1 MQDNAVNMTDENEQ
15 PPVETETVNVVNGN
29 EQPPVQKESVGAK
42 IKEWFRKRIVAL
54 KRKTNIIP
62 LLLFLISSL
71 IYLFN
76 LSAFSQTGLSA
87 LLNGN
92 MLGFPVFVNCLFSIL
107 IIVLHLNAFP
117 KRGKKVNLLNYI
129 LVYVFAAAM
138 IAMDIVY
145 YIFLNKTVIDNN
157 QTLATADAVVISS
170 ATITIVHIVFLGISV
185 IALALLPLYT
195 KLIMKI
201 NTSKEIEGSQL
212 NEVIESEDDE

>member
-1 MQDNAVNMTDENEQ
+1 MQDNPVSAIKENEQ
-15 PPVETETVNVVNGN
+15 PPVR
-29 EQPPVQKESVGAK
+29 KESVGAK
-42 IKEWFRKRIVAL
+42 IKEWFRKKIVAL

-62 LLLFLISSL
+62 LLLFLLTSL

-76 LSAFSQTGLSA
+76 LAAFSQTGLTTFS
-87 LLNGN
+87 NGD

-107 IIVLHLNAFP
+107 IVVLHLNAFP
-117 KRGKKVNLLNYI
+117 KRGKKINLLNYI
-129 LVYVFAAAM
+129 LVYVFAAVM
-138 IAMDIVY
+138 LGMDILY
-145 YIFLNKTVIDNN
+145 YIKLSAIVSLNN
-157 QTLATADAVVISS
+157 QTFATADAVVSSS

-185 IALALLPLYT
+185 IALALLPLYS

>member
-1 MQDNAVNMTDENEQ
+1 MQDNPVSATKENEQ
-15 PPVETETVNVVNGN
+15 PPVR
-29 EQPPVQKESVGAK
+29 KESVGAK
-42 IKEWFRKRIVAL
+42 IKEWFRKKIVAL

-62 LLLFLISSL
+62 LLLFLLTSL

-76 LSAFSQTGLSA
+76 LAAFSQTGLTTFS
-87 LLNGN
+87 NGD

-107 IIVLHLNAFP
+107 IVVLHLNAFP
-117 KRGKKVNLLNYI
+117 KRGKKINLLNYI
-129 LVYVFAAAM
+129 LVYVFAAVM
-138 IAMDIVY
+138 LGMDILY
-145 YIFLNKTVIDNN
+145 YIKLSAIVSLNN
-157 QTLATADAVVISS
+157 QTFATADAVVSSS

-185 IALALLPLYT
+185 IALALLPLYS